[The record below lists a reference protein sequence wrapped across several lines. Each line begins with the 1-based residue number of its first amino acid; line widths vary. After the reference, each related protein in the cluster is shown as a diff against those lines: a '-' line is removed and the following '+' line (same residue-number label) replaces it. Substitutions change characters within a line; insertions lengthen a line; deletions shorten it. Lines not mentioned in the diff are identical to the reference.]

1 MRKTFASKV
10 YWGLSAFLI
19 VLLVAISLFLLV
31 KFCYIESTQEQ
42 IEARLTSIEDALQ
55 NNVSAEYDNRSIELM
70 DEVSLALGI
79 ISAGI
84 GVFAIFGGVLSI
96 LNIWRSKELENAI
109 STTAKMTE
117 DQRELASARLVQ
129 EGRVYAMRNRSK
141 YAVDSFNRAIL
152 NAPESVAALS
162 AEYELIALYADALP
176 SKEENIVKIQEKV
189 EALVEKLDRRR
200 ILEGRLLKADAYFTL
215 GCFYGNCYLENNR
228 NVADFWGKSELY
240 FKKAIKCDKANV
252 DFYRN
257 LAITYALTNDIKKC
271 QENLNLAIHFSESE
285 PLYATLVDSMRLS
298 KLFSPCSKYLSV
310 EMKKMLCQEYGVQ
323 LS

>member
-1 MRKTFASKV
+1 MKKSFASKV
-10 YWGLSAFLI
+10 YLGLSAFLI
-19 VLLVAISLFLLV
+19 VLLVAISVFLLV
-31 KFCYIESTQEQ
+31 KFCYIESAQEQ
-42 IEARLTSIEDALQ
+42 IETRLTSIENTLQ
-55 NNVSAEYDNRSIELM
+55 DNASTEYDNRSIELA

-176 SKEENIVKIQEKV
+176 SKEENITKIQEKV
-189 EALVEKLDRRR
+189 DALVEKLDRLRV
-200 ILEGRLLKADAYFTL
+200 LEGRLLKADAYFTL
-215 GCFYGNCYLENNR
+215 GCFYGGCYLEGNR
-228 NVADFWGKSELY
+228 NSADFWDKSEFY

-257 LAITYALTNDIKKC
+257 LAITYALTNDVEKC
-271 QENLNLAIHFSESE
+271 QENLRFAIYFSESE
-285 PLYATLVDSMRLS
+285 PLYATLVDSERLS
-298 KLFSPCSKYLSV
+298 KLFSPYWKYLSKK
-310 EMKKMLCQEYGVQ
+310 MKNMLCQEYGVH